1 MQDMGPDEPYGRDF
15 YVANAEGARRSAR
28 VVVPLILELVHPES
42 VVDVGCGVGAWLAVF
57 RECGVMD
64 IAGLDG
70 KDLDPGLLQ
79 IPADR
84 FRVADLTQPLRLD
97 RRFDLAISL
106 EVAEHLPPECAEG
119 FVESLT
125 RMAPVVMFSAAI
137 PGQGGTHHVNE
148 RWPDYW
154 AGLFGTRDYVALDC
168 VRREV
173 WDDEN
178 VEYWYAQ
185 NTLVFVAS
193 DRLDQ
198 YPRLRAE
205 HGGANSRALS
215 VVHPRKYRALMDWA
229 LGRYQD
235 TGDYRAGGWR

>member
-1 MQDMGPDEPYGRDF
+1 M
-15 YVANAEGARRSAR
+15 
-28 VVVPLILELVHPES
+28 
-42 VVDVGCGVGAWLAVF
+42 
-57 RECGVMD
+57 
-64 IAGLDG
+64 
-70 KDLDPGLLQ
+70 
-79 IPADR
+79 
-84 FRVADLTQPLRLD
+84 
-97 RRFDLAISL
+97 
-106 EVAEHLPPECAEG
+106 
-119 FVESLT
+119 
-125 RMAPVVMFSAAI
+125 
-137 PGQGGTHHVNE
+137 
-148 RWPDYW
+148 
-154 AGLFGTRDYVALDC
+154 ALDC

>member
-1 MQDMGPDEPYGRDF
+1 MGNDGPYGRDF

-84 FRVADLTQPLRLD
+84 FRVADLTQPLRLE

-125 RMAPVVMFSAAI
+125 WMAPVVMFSAAI

-148 RWPDYW
+148 QWPDYW
-154 AGLFGTRDYVALDC
+154 AGLFGNRDYVALDC

-185 NTLVFVAS
+185 NTLVFVAR

-205 HGGANSRALS
+205 HGDSGSRALS

-229 LGRYQD
+229 VGRYQD
-235 TGDYRAGGWR
+235 TGDYRAGGGR

>member
-1 MQDMGPDEPYGRDF
+1 MRSRRARHGGCDGNRADLVRGPGRT
-15 YVANAEGARRSAR
+15 VAPRRT
-28 VVVPLILELVHPES
+28 
-42 VVDVGCGVGAWLAVF
+42 
-57 RECGVMD
+57 
-64 IAGLDG
+64 
-70 KDLDPGLLQ
+70 LDPVQTIGS
-79 IPADR
+79 
-84 FRVADLTQPLRLD
+84 VAGHLR
-97 RRFDLAISL
+97 
-106 EVAEHLPPECAEG
+106 PECAEG
-119 FVESLT
+119 FVETLT
-125 RMAPVVMFSAAI
+125 RMAAVVIFSAAN

-148 RWPDYW
+148 RWPDYS

-235 TGDYRAGGWR
+235 TGDY

>member
-1 MQDMGPDEPYGRDF
+1 MGDDRPYARDF

-70 KDLDPGLLQ
+70 TDLDPGLLQ

-84 FRVADLTQPLRLD
+84 FRVADLTRPLRLE

-119 FVESLT
+119 LVESLT

-148 RWPDYW
+148 QWPDYW
-154 AGLFGTRDYVALDC
+154 AALFGNRDYVALDC
-168 VRREV
+168 VRRKI

-185 NTLVFVAS
+185 NTLVFVARS
-193 DRLDQ
+193 RLEQ

-205 HGGANSRALS
+205 HGSSRALS

-229 LGRYQD
+229 VGRYQD